1 MSRKWSDDLID
12 TRMIEYNI
20 KRGKI
25 TREEYENYLASLPD
39 LKNQSREIRP
49 SEEQKDTH
57 EEVKLTF
64 LAE

>member
-12 TRMIEYNI
+12 TRMIEDNI

-39 LKNQSREIRP
+39 LKNQAREIRP